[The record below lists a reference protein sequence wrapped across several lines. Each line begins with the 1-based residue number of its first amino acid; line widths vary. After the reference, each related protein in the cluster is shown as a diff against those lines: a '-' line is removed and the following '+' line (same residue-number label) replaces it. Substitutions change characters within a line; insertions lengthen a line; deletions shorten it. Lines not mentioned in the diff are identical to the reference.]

1 MAYSK
6 PQVLAQNGKQ
16 GSYAAGCPAKDNGPN
31 TTGSTGCKP
40 CERTK

>member
-16 GSYAAGCPAKDNGPN
+16 GVYAAGCPTGNGS
-31 TTGSTGCKP
+31 GSNQCKK
-40 CERTK
+40 CERSN